1 MIDSKE
7 LGEILNLHFLA
18 ELAKDV
24 ESGNHSALADYNGI
38 MTGLVVALYERAEDK
53 LQASVVNA
61 LKVHGI
67 DVNSGMSFDDLNSLV
82 DDIKEYNEVKKE
94 GNVYQFPT
102 PEKLQ

>member
-1 MIDSKE
+1 MIDSNE
-7 LGEILNLHFLA
+7 LAEILNLHFLA

-24 ESGNHSALADYNGI
+24 ENNEHTALADYNGI
-38 MTGLVVALYERAEDK
+38 MTGLVVALYERSGDELK
-53 LQASVVNA
+53 ESVIRV

-82 DDIKEYNEVKKE
+82 NDIKESNEVKKE